1 MTITEE
7 TTRRIGLIA
16 GSGRFPIV
24 FARAARALGH
34 EVVAVAIRGE
44 AREALGKATT
54 RLLWVE
60 LGEFQKVIDGLK
72 AEGIDRVV
80 MAGKIRKTRIYS
92 KSLKLDDRTRALLG
106 GLKDRNDDSI
116 LKAFVEE
123 LEREGLTVLDSVL
136 FLENLL
142 PEEGCLTGGEPTA
155 EETEDM
161 LFGRRVAR
169 EIAGMDIGQT
179 VVVKNKAVLA
189 VEAIEGTD
197 EAILRG
203 GALGDGGVVVVKVAK
218 PNQDKRFDM
227 PVIGLETVKTLVSA
241 RARALVVDAGKT
253 IFLDRPEALALAREH
268 GIRIVAMKNHA
279 A

>member
-1 MTITEE
+1 MTNTAQH
-7 TTRRIGLIA
+7 TGRLGLIA

-24 FARAARALGH
+24 FAKAARALGH
-34 EVVAVAIRGE
+34 EVVAVAIRE
-44 AREALGKATT
+44 ETRESLAKSVAKIV
-54 RLLWVE
+54 WVE
-60 LGEFQKVIDGLK
+60 LGEFQKLIDGLK

-92 KSLKLDDRTRALLG
+92 KSLKLDDRTRAMLAT
-106 GLKDRNDDSI
+106 LKDHNDDSI
-116 LKAFVEE
+116 LKAYVEE

-136 FLENLL
+136 FLGNLL
-142 PEEGCLTGGEPTA
+142 PEEGSLTGEEPA
-155 EETEDM
+155 PEETEDM
-161 LFGRRVAR
+161 LFGRRIAR

-203 GALGDGGVVVVKVAK
+203 GALGQGGVVVVKVAK
-218 PNQDKRFDM
+218 PSQDKRFDM
-227 PVIGLETVKTLVSA
+227 PVIGLETVKTLVAA
-241 RARALVVDAGKT
+241 RARALVVDAGRT

-268 GIRIVAMKNHA
+268 GIRIVAMKNHVA
-279 A
+279 